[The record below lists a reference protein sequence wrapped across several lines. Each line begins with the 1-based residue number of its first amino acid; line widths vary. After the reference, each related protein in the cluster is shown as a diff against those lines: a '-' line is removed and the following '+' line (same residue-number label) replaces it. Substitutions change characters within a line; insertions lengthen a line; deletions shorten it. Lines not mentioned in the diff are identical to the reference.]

1 MRIGIYIGSK
11 CLFRTEL
18 PSRDVKRITNGPDT
32 KRDGIDGDWGRLRP
46 YWCLSCGRGY
56 RSVERVLVHY
66 SEAGHGNES
75 MSVGS
80 RGLVKKQQMQA
91 FRLRNR

>member
-1 MRIGIYIGSK
+1 MVILVRTVRRSGKQGDV
-11 CLFRTEL
+11 LFA
-18 PSRDVKRITNGPDT
+18 
-32 KRDGIDGDWGRLRP
+32 DGIGNDWGKTRP
-46 YWCLSCGRGY
+46 FWCLSCGRGY
-56 RSVERVLVHY
+56 RSVERVLAHY

-80 RGLVKKQQMQA
+80 RGLTKKQHLEA

>member
-1 MRIGIYIGSK
+1 MSQMTGVSA
-11 CLFRTEL
+11 
-18 PSRDVKRITNGPDT
+18 KREKKGA
-32 KRDGIDGDWGRLRP
+32 KLKQDGIAEDWGKTRP
-46 YWCLSCGRGY
+46 FWCLNCGLGY
-56 RSVERVLVHY
+56 RSVERVTAHY

-80 RGLVKKQQMQA
+80 RGLTKKQQLEA